1 MQLCGVKIDNVSME
15 EALNKI
21 RDFLND
27 SRQHYIVTPNPDFL
41 ILAQKDKE
49 FKEILNKADLSLPDG
64 IGLVWAARL
73 MGESLKER
81 VAGVDLIENCKLKIE
96 DLRIFLLGGYQGAAE
111 KVAKNWPAAV
121 GFSEEADSIEL
132 LARINQCQPNILF
145 AALGAPRQEK
155 WIAKNLSKIP
165 SVKVAIGVG
174 SALNLLSGQIKRA
187 PRIFQALGLEWLW
200 RLFREPRRWRKILRS
215 LIMFPFLVFK
225 SKIKASGEVPE
236 A

>member
-1 MQLCGVKIDNVSME
+1 VHILGVRLDNVSME

-41 ILAQKDKE
+41 VLAQKDEE

-64 IGLVWAARL
+64 IGLVWVARL

-111 KVAKNWPAAV
+111 KVAKNWTAVV
-121 GFSEEADSIEL
+121 GFSEEIDDIGIF
-132 LARINQCQPNILF
+132 ARISQCQPNILLV
-145 AALGAPRQEK
+145 ALGAPKQEK
-155 WIAKNLSKIP
+155 WIAQNLAMIP

-174 SALNLLSGQIKRA
+174 SAFNLLSGQIKRA
-187 PRIFQALGLEWLW
+187 PKIFQALGLEWLW
-200 RLFREPRRWRKILRS
+200 RLFLEPRRWRKVWRS
-215 LIMFPFLVFK
+215 VIIFPLLV
-225 SKIKASGEVPE
+225 IKEKL
-236 A
+236 